1 MPDAVATAPVPP
13 FEGGDALFE
22 NGGRGVVQAGVDV
35 PRFREGENGGALFRT
50 FEGVGHRLV
59 DGDGARSG
67 RGIGLLACMYL
78 QGFETEILF
87 FMVLKVDLC
96 FRDCYKQ
103 KNPAEPAGFKRYT
116 YDESYTRHLHLR
128 IDIIIPIIETES
140 PTISE

>member
-1 MPDAVATAPVPP
+1 MKEKKSINPP
-13 FEGGDALFE
+13 YPQ
-22 NGGRGVVQAGVDV
+22 R
-35 PRFREGENGGALFRT
+35 R
-50 FEGVGHRLV
+50 RL
-59 DGDGARSG
+59 
-67 RGIGLLACMYL
+67 RGIQATFC
-78 QGFETEILF
+78 F